1 MTLAITR
8 NDLSSDE
15 MRLEARRSKDS
26 RVSRRL
32 LALAEILDGRSRAEA
47 ARTGCVQRQTLRDWV
62 CLYNAEGIA
71 GLRDRPRS
79 GRRARLS
86 AAHLAA
92 LSALVEAGPD
102 VAVHGVVRWRCVDL
116 CEQVK
121 SRFDV
126 ELSER
131 QMGRILN
138 QRKFTRLTVRAQH
151 PKADEAAQTAF
162 KKTSPRS

>member
-32 LALAEILDGRSRAEA
+32 LALAEVLDGRSRAEA

-92 LSALVEAGPD
+92 LSALVEAGRMWLFTAWCGG
-102 VAVHGVVRWRCVDL
+102 AV
-116 CEQVK
+116 
-121 SRFDV
+121 STFA
-126 ELSER
+126 
-131 QMGRILN
+131 N
-138 QRKFTRLTVRAQH
+138 
-151 PKADEAAQTAF
+151 
-162 KKTSPRS
+162 RSSLASMSSFPSAKWAGS